1 MHPTDPNKRT
11 ERDKEAPS
19 ARPITTSGK
28 NQPTCRMSIL
38 DYVREE
44 APRFVVPSTMCLLCG
59 ELLTAAPV
67 SIDPC
72 VVASFHETVF
82 EGSEVEGALG
92 RRCRYTKGRGRKHL
106 LGVDAH
112 HKALAQKA

>member
-1 MHPTDPNKRT
+1 MPTP
-11 ERDKEAPS
+11 ALVVMGVPPP
-19 ARPITTSGK
+19 ARQNHLSLGRVE
-28 NQPTCRMSIL
+28 QH
-38 DYVREE
+38 
-44 APRFVVPSTMCLLCG
+44 LLRRAISPHH
-59 ELLTAAPV
+59 TATPV

>member
-1 MHPTDPNKRT
+1 MQAGDGRGLIVRSLEHPLKTRLARRRVLQGSVLLDRT
-11 ERDKEAPS
+11 RTGVPHFAPDG
-19 ARPITTSGK
+19 RFPKTT
-28 NQPTCRMSIL
+28 PT
-38 DYVREE
+38 
-44 APRFVVPSTMCLLCG
+44 AT
-59 ELLTAAPV
+59 PV

-106 LGVDAH
+106 LGVDAR

>member
-1 MHPTDPNKRT
+1 MAVGASERNEWSRVAWKVTIAGVLNSRRLVFVDECGTHVSLAPIYGYSPTAT
-11 ERDKEAPS
+11 
-19 ARPITTSGK
+19 
-28 NQPTCRMSIL
+28 
-38 DYVREE
+38 
-44 APRFVVPSTMCLLCG
+44 
-59 ELLTAAPV
+59 PV

-106 LGVDAH
+106 LGVGGI
-112 HKALAQKA
+112 